1 MVHIQVHVV
10 LMTKGHDP
18 ALMRTLQQAAASL
31 SRLRAV
37 YSATAQPLLPETTKL
52 GSEDPSLQQQP
63 VRVLGGA
70 LTSTNQGVLAPR
82 TLHVNFHRCAV
93 V

>member
-18 ALMRTLQQAAASL
+18 ILMRTLQEAASSL
-31 SRLRAV
+31 SRLNAV
-37 YSATAQPLLPETTKL
+37 YSPTAQPLLPETVKL

-70 LTSTNQGVLAPR
+70 LTSTNQGVMASQ
-82 TLHVNFHRCAV
+82 TLHVNADRCTLM
-93 V
+93 